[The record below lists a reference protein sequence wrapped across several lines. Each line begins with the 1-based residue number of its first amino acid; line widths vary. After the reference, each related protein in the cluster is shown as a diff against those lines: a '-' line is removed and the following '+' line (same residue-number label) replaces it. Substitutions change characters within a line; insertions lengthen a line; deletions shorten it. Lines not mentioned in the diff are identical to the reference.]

1 MNKKN
6 KLLSTLLALAAF
18 ASFAQTPS
26 QYQIIHNVS
35 GYTPTMKGDID
46 SFSHLVTKDGKVV
59 AYGDASVIERF
70 SPAQQ
75 IDGKGF
81 TMLPGLI
88 DAHGHMMN
96 LGRNLSRLDVRDLH
110 SIEAIGEA
118 LKSFA
123 QGKDGWIL
131 GRGWD
136 QEKWPVAK
144 FPTATDLDKYE
155 STRPVMLTRVDGHAV
170 WLNTKAMQLIG
181 LTSQS
186 LAPAGGEIIKL
197 ENGEPSG
204 VLIDNAEQLATPFIP
219 ANTQEQLAQYL
230 TLASNHLLSLGIT
243 SVHDAGIDS
252 DTYTVYVNQAATKTL
267 PIRLYAM
274 LSATDSNLMALYKRG
289 KILDK
294 HDFLAIRSI
303 KVYADGALGSRGA
316 ALLADYQDRPNHQGL
331 MLISNDQ
338 LLDTFTT
345 AIKHG
350 FSVNTHAIGDKA
362 NRVVLDTY
370 QQTYKKV
377 GGHLL
382 RNRIEHAQIVNPE
395 DIPRFKALSIIPSMQ
410 PVHATS
416 DMHMA
421 EKRLGDHRLQ
431 GAYAWQS
438 FLAQGS
444 KVAAGSDFPVELA
457 NPFFGLYAAIS
468 RQDLQGLPEDGWLK
482 HEKLTREQALRA
494 FTLDAAYAAHQ
505 EFKLGSLEQG
515 KWADFIL
522 IDQDYFKVP
531 LDKLAHTK
539 VQQTWLAGKLVYQA
553 KP

>member
-6 KLLSTLLALAAF
+6 KLLGALLALSAF
-18 ASFAQTPS
+18 ASLAKS
-26 QYQIIHNVS
+26 QGDYQIIHNVT
-35 GYTPTMKGDID
+35 GYTPTMSGDIAT
-46 SFSHLVTKDGKVV
+46 FTHLVTKDGKVI
-59 AYGDASVIERF
+59 AYGDAALTERF
-70 SPAQQ
+70 SPANK
-75 IDGKGF
+75 IDGNGL

-96 LGRNLSRLDVRDLH
+96 LGRNLSRLDVRSLH
-110 SIEAIGEA
+110 SKEAIGEA
-118 LKSFA
+118 LAAFA
-123 QGKDGWIL
+123 KDKDGWIL

-136 QEKWPVAK
+136 QEKWPVAE
-144 FPTATDLDKYE
+144 FPSAADLDKYE
-155 STRPVMLTRVDGHAV
+155 SERPVMLTRVDGHAV

-181 LTSQS
+181 LTRESQ
-186 LAPAGGEIIKL
+186 APAGGEIIKL
-197 ENGEPSG
+197 ESGEPSG

-219 ANTQEQLAQYL
+219 ANSQAQLEQYL
-230 TLASNHLLSLGIT
+230 ALAGEHLLSLGIT

-252 DTYTVYVNQAATKTL
+252 DTYQVYVNKAANMQL

-274 LSATDSNLMALYKRG
+274 LSATDSNLMSLYKRG

-316 ALLADYQDRPNHQGL
+316 ALLADYHDRPHHQGL
-331 MLISNDQ
+331 MLVSNDE
-338 LLDTFTT
+338 LFDTFTT

-370 QQTYKKV
+370 QKAYKKV

-382 RNRIEHAQIVNPE
+382 RNRIEHAQIVDPE
-395 DIPRFKALSIIPSMQ
+395 DIPRFKQLSIIPSMQ

-416 DMHMA
+416 DMYMA
-421 EKRLGDHRLQ
+421 EKRLGDNRLK

-468 RQDLQGLPEDGWLK
+468 RQDLQGLPEGGWLTE
-482 HEKLTREQALRA
+482 EKLTREQALRA

-522 IDQDYFKVP
+522 IDKDYFKAP
-531 LDKLAHTK
+531 LNELANIK
-539 VQQTWLAGKLVYQA
+539 VQQTWLAGHLVYQA